1 MAVQGFQ
8 KMKGSQ
14 NRLDSGHGQIPY
26 YGIQDICTGQP
37 LRQGAGFRQNDKD
50 WENAMPEAALK
61 LAPAALTVS
70 PLTPAIGAEIGNI
83 DLSRPLDSET
93 KQAIRDLLLEWKV
106 IFFRDQNI
114 TTEQHLAFSGAFGEL
129 EVHPFAPHKKDY
141 PEVLAITHD
150 KDNKG
155 RENTWHSD
163 VTWRVEP
170 SLGSVLRAIEVPSF
184 GGDTLFADMYAAYEG
199 LSDEVKEKIEGK
211 RALHDFAHFR
221 VAMRKRGLSEEQI
234 EEMNRIYPTV
244 EHPIVRTHPETKK
257 KALYV
262 NAAFTQY
269 IVGMDR
275 DQSAALLKH
284 LYAQA
289 AIPEYQCRFRWQ
301 KNSIAF
307 WDNRASQHY
316 AVSDYWPAVR
326 RMERVTII
334 GDRPY

>member
-1 MAVQGFQ
+1 M
-8 KMKGSQ
+8 S
-14 NRLDSGHGQIPY
+14 
-26 YGIQDICTGQP
+26 
-37 LRQGAGFRQNDKD
+37 
-50 WENAMPEAALK
+50 EAALK
-61 LAPAALTVS
+61 LASATLSVS
-70 PLTPAIGAEIGNI
+70 PLTPVIGAEIGNI
-83 DLSRPLDSET
+83 DLSQSLDT
-93 KQAIRDLLLEWKV
+93 RTRQALRELLLEWKV
-106 IFFRDQNI
+106 LFFRDQDI
-114 TTEQHLAFSGAFGEL
+114 TTEQHLAFARAFGDL
-129 EVHPFAPHKKDY
+129 EVHPFAPHKPSY

-150 KDNKG
+150 RDNKG
-155 RENTWHSD
+155 KENTWHSD

-170 SLGSVLRAIEVPSF
+170 SLGSVLRALEVPAV

-199 LSDEVKEKIEGK
+199 LSDAVKEKIEGRK
-211 RALHDFAHFR
+211 ALHDFAHFR
-221 VAMRKRGLSEEQI
+221 DGMRKRGLSEEQI
-234 EEMNRIYPTV
+234 VAFNRKYPSV
-244 EHPIVRTHPETKK
+244 EHPVVRTHPETRR

-275 DQSAALLKH
+275 EESDALLKH

-316 AVSDYWPAVR
+316 AVSDYWPALR

-334 GDRPY
+334 GDRPC